1 MHKHIPTLTL
11 VHYKDQGYAYRYDDQ
26 WGNTQEEGTFPNL
39 KDAIGSAALHL
50 KTFTLL
56 EEIETQD

>member
-1 MHKHIPTLTL
+1 MQKHIPTLTL
-11 VHYKDQGYAYRYDDQ
+11 VHYNEGYSYRYDDQ
-26 WGNTQEEGTFPNL
+26 WGNTQEEGTFPTL

-56 EEIETQD
+56 EDIEEA